1 MGLAATAVPADGSY
15 DRRRTIVGNVLAVAV
30 AGALGALARYGADT
44 WIERRTDS
52 VFPWATFAINISGCL
67 GIALA
72 VTLLAERHAA
82 PGWLRAAVAVGFLGA
97 YTTFSTFAF
106 ETHGLLVSRDFG
118 LALLYTAGSVVVG
131 LAAIYLGVWLG
142 RAVG

>member
-1 MGLAATAVPADGSY
+1 
-15 DRRRTIVGNVLAVAV
+15 VGTVLAVAV

-44 WIERRTDS
+44 WIERRVDS
-52 VFPWATFAINISGCL
+52 VFPWATFAIDMSGCL

-82 PGWLRAAVAVGFLGA
+82 PAWLRAGVVVGFLGA
-97 YTTFSTFAF
+97 YTTFSTFGF
-106 ETHGLLVSRDFG
+106 ETHGLLISRDFG
-118 LALLYTAGSVVVG
+118 LALAYTAGSVVVG

>member
-1 MGLAATAVPADGSY
+1 
-15 DRRRTIVGNVLAVAV
+15 VGNVLAVAV

-44 WIERRTDS
+44 WIERRVDS
-52 VFPWATFAINISGCL
+52 VFPWATFAINITGCL

-82 PGWLRAAVAVGFLGA
+82 PSWLRAAVAVGFLGA

-118 LALLYTAGSVVVG
+118 LALLYTAGSVVAG
-131 LAAIYLGVWLG
+131 LAAIYFGVWIGRGLG
-142 RAVG
+142 

>member
-15 DRRRTIVGNVLAVAV
+15 DREETIVGNVLAVAV

-72 VTLLAERHAA
+72 VTLLAERFST
-82 PGWLRAAVAVGFLGA
+82 PGWVRAGVAVGFLGA
-97 YTTFSTFAF
+97 YTTFSTYAF
-106 ETHGLLVSRDFG
+106 ETHGLLVSRDFV
-118 LALLYTAGSVVVG
+118 LALVYALGSIVVG
-131 LAAIYLGVWLG
+131 LAAIYAGVWLG
-142 RAVG
+142 RAL